1 MKVYIQFFNMSCGPW
16 PDFKEESKE
25 LIEACGDRSVINIDA
40 RLTQCNIRQIAEH
53 ECIKRK
59 YLAYQVLKGSSL
71 LNAKPVGNIIE
82 VNQG

>member
-1 MKVYIQFFNMSCGPW
+1 MKVYAQFFTMSCGTW
-16 PDFKEESKE
+16 PDFKEETKS

-40 RLTQCNIRQIAEH
+40 RLTQCNIHQIAQE

-71 LNAKPVGNIIE
+71 LDAKPVGDI
-82 VNQG
+82 VKVV